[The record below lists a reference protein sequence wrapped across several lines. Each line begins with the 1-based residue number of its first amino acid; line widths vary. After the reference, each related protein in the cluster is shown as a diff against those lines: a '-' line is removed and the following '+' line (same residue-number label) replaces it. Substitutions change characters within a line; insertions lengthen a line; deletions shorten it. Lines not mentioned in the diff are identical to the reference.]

1 MKPIRFLLSLLMLA
15 CVGPLWA
22 QGLSDA
28 QIAVERERIGEQRRA
43 NDARH
48 AQERTACYQRF
59 AVEDCLRESRQRL
72 RHQTDD
78 LRRQESALNDT
89 QRKRRG
95 AEQLQRL
102 DEKKSQAPAPA
113 GGPLQQDAGEAQ
125 RSREDRADE
134 HASSRAAMEAE
145 AGKNRADFD
154 ARQRQRADDAA
165 STAQRRAAAPIARD
179 RYQRKQVD
187 AQRRRA
193 ERERTNAERQ
203 KPPSPA
209 LPVPATAQ

>member
-1 MKPIRFLLSLLMLA
+1 MPLLMLA
-15 CVGPLWA
+15 CAGPLWA
-22 QGLSDA
+22 QGPSDA
-28 QIAVERERIGEQRRA
+28 QIAVERERIAEQRRA
-43 NDARH
+43 IDARH

-102 DEKKSQAPAPA
+102 DEKKATAPPPD
-113 GGPLQQDAGEAQ
+113 GVKQQDAREAQ
-125 RSREDRADE
+125 RGREDRAAE
-134 HASSRAAMEAE
+134 HAKSRASMQ
-145 AGKNRADFD
+145 AGAAQNKADFE
-154 ARQRQRADDAA
+154 ARQRQHADDAA
-165 STAQRRAAAPIARD
+165 SAAQRRAGEPEARD
-179 RYQRKQVD
+179 RYQRKQAD

-193 ERERTNAERQ
+193 ERGRINAGRE
-203 KPPSPA
+203 KPPSAPLPA
-209 LPVPATAQ
+209 PAPAP